1 MSNHSERRGSRD
13 SLATW
18 FGGQIVSRGCDQFRG
33 SGGPLPGSLMQLLAE
48 GSSVSL
54 YSNGISTAEPQDRN
68 IG

>member
-13 SLATW
+13 SLAAW
-18 FGGQIVSRGCDQFRG
+18 HGGQVVSWGCDQLRE
-33 SGGPLPGSLMQLLAE
+33 SRGPLLGSLMQLLA
-48 GSSVSL
+48 GGFSVLL